1 MLIAIS
7 VLFIIA
13 AIHMHISS
21 GASCTLTGVTLEGL
35 GKEAGRGGGGGG
47 ANRKEGAA
55 VLEQL
60 MSVQQC

>member
-47 ANRKEGAA
+47 A
-55 VLEQL
+55 
-60 MSVQQC
+60 